1 MRILG
6 IDPGYGRIGWAI
18 VEGNKA
24 KQTLVATGCLET
36 NPKTSLS
43 ERLQEIYQ
51 FIREIHQKYQ
61 PDRAA
66 VEDLFF
72 FKNQKTV
79 MAVAQARGVIVIAI
93 KHQNIPCFH
102 YTPLQ
107 IKSTIAGFGRADKKQ
122 VQLMVKS
129 QLKLATVPKP
139 DDAADACAV
148 ALCGFFIG

>member
-18 VEGNKA
+18 VEGNKS
-24 KQTLVATGCLET
+24 KQVLVAAGCLET
-36 NPKTSLS
+36 DPQASLDS
-43 ERLQEIYQ
+43 RLLEIYQ
-51 FIREIHQKYQ
+51 FVFDLIAEHK

-66 VEDLFF
+66 VEELFY

-79 MAVAQARGVIVIAI
+79 MAVGQARGVIVIAI
-93 KHQNIPCFH
+93 KHQQIPCFH

-107 IKSTIAGFGRADKKQ
+107 IKSTIAGYGQADKKQ
-122 VQLMVKS
+122 VQLMVKT
-129 QLKLATVPKP
+129 QLKLQAAPKP